1 MRIPKKSQ
9 RRWWTITVSALVV
22 IGISWL
28 IHAHLDDLSREAIMR
43 HGRDLPPAGFVA
55 AFLILPLLGF
65 PISILL
71 VLAGLRFG
79 LGVGMVLVSGGMIF
93 HHFAAYH
100 LAHGGFRE
108 WVIQRL
114 KRAGYTIPTIKS
126 KHRIWFT
133 AVFAAIHGPPYVVK
147 LYLLALTNIPFRI
160 YCSVGAPVYII
171 FGLIP
176 VSAGSAIVHL
186 DANWIYLFIGIS
198 FALLFVAYY
207 LQRRVAKDPLD

>member
-1 MRIPKKSQ
+1 MG
-9 RRWWTITVSALVV
+9 VLVV
-22 IGISWL
+22 IGIGWL
-28 IHAHLDDLSREAIMR
+28 VHAHLDDLSREALMAY
-43 HGRDLPPAGFVA
+43 GRSLPPAGFIA

-71 VLAGLRFG
+71 FLAGLRFG
-79 LGVGMVLVSGGMIF
+79 LGTGMVLVAGGMIF

-100 LAHGGFRE
+100 LAQGGFRE

-133 AVFAAIHGPPYVVK
+133 AVFAAIHGPPYMVK
-147 LYLLALTNIPFRI
+147 LYLLALTTIPFRI
-160 YCSVGAPVYII
+160 YCWVGAPVYII

-176 VSAGSAIVHL
+176 VSAGSAMVHL
-186 DANWIYLFIGIS
+186 DAKWIYLFIGIS
-198 FALLFVAYY
+198 FVLLFGAYY
-207 LQRRVAKDPLD
+207 LQRRAAKDPLE